1 MSKFIYMVL
10 EWIITVI
17 ILMLAEKLVKNAWR
31 LLKNL
36 KNIRTVEI
44 TAK

>member
-1 MSKFIYMVL
+1 MSKFITMIL
-10 EWIITVI
+10 EWIVTVV
-17 ILMLAEKLVKNAWR
+17 ILMLAEKAVKNAWR
-31 LLKNL
+31 LLKNI